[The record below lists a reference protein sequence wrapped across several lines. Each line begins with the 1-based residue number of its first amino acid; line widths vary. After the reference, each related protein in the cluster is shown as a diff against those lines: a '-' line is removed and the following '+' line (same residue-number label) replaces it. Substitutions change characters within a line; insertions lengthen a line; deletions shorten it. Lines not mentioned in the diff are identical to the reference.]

1 MCILYQ
7 KHTSQLSQ
15 ISNSLSFL
23 TYEIKGLMYITDT
36 LSSFENYNPAKW
48 GENKEQHEHYCFI
61 LQTTL

>member
-36 LSSFENYNPAKW
+36 LSSFENYDTAKW
-48 GENKEQHEHYCFI
+48 GGKKEQHEHYYFI